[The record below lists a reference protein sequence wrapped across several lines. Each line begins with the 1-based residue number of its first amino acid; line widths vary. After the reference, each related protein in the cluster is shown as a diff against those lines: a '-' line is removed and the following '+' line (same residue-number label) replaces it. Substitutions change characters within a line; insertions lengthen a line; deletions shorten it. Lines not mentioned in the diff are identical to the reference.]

1 MTTSDSAATQD
12 PARPAGGRTADRLRA
27 LGDERFVSLTTF
39 RRSGVSV
46 ATAVW
51 IARDGDDLV
60 VSTPAGSGEVKRLR
74 HDPRVEL
81 RPCDRFGRV
90 ADDAEVIAATAEIV
104 GADVD
109 EPRRD
114 GLLRDRY
121 GLEYRA
127 IIGVEK
133 LARRGGDRL
142 ILRISAA

>member
-1 MTTSDSAATQD
+1 MTTSD
-12 PARPAGGRTADRLRA
+12 RPATHDPPHPVDPRAADRLRA

-39 RRSGVSV
+39 RRTGVPV

-60 VSTPAGSGEVKRLR
+60 VTTPAGSGKVKRLR
-74 HDPRVEL
+74 HDSRVEL

-90 ADDAEVIAATAEIV
+90 ADDAEVVVATAEIV
-104 GADVD
+104 GPDVD
-109 EPRRD
+109 EPRRE
-114 GLLRDRY
+114 GLLRDKY

-133 LARRGGDRL
+133 LSRRGGDRL